1 MGNERLLRIRKLTV
15 TFATQM
21 GRVRVVEDVSLSV
34 PRASIVAL
42 VGESGCGK
50 SVTALSVL
58 RLLPEP
64 PARIESGEILLAPE
78 PDEAS
83 AFVGDESTTGPYQG
97 ATSLAQHGGAALGR
111 GPHSG
116 DADLLRIDEK
126 TLRRVR
132 GGRIAMVFQEPLTS
146 LNPVM
151 TAGEQ
156 IVEAIRLHKP
166 ISKRD
171 ARDQAIELLR
181 DVGISEPSKRVD
193 AYPHELSGGM
203 RQRVMIAM
211 ALACDPDLLI
221 ADEPTTALDVT
232 VQAQILELLRS
243 LQQRRGLSV
252 LLITHDLGVVAQVA
266 DEVYVMYAGRIVEHA
281 ATEELF
287 AHPLHPYTLG
297 LLACTPR
304 VTGHVGSRLGVI
316 EGTVP
321 RPESKP
327 QGCAFHPRCT
337 LTREQAGR
345 SALDEPETPKHGGA
359 AFGRGTPTGD
369 GARRTITLDGPPSIQ
384 TLRRCVESYD
394 GEPSG
399 RPNLQEIRPAHHVAC
414 WEAGAQT
421 SSTHQSDVNIG
432 FLGKD

>member
-1 MGNERLLRIRKLTV
+1 VRERLVQIPCTGGLTNAASSLGHPLDRTTDARRMATVNAASCNNALLAIRDLTV
-15 TFATQM
+15 SFETEA
-21 GRVRVVEDVSLSV
+21 GRVPVVEDLSLSV
-34 PRASIVAL
+34 PRGTTVAL

-50 SVTALSVL
+50 SVTALSTV

-64 PARIESGEILLAPE
+64 PARIESGEIFLAPA
-78 PDEAS
+78 PAS
-83 AFVGDESTTGPYQG
+83 GE
-97 ATSLAQHGGAALGR
+97 HGGAALGR
-111 GPHSG
+111 GTCDG
-116 DADLLRIDEK
+116 DHTTPGAGWCDLLKLGERE
-126 TLRRVR
+126 LRRIR

-156 IVEAIRLHKP
+156 IIEAIRLHRRV
-166 ISKRD
+166 SKRD
-171 ARDQAIELLR
+171 ARDQTIQLLC
-181 DVGISEPSKRVD
+181 DVGITEPAKRVD

-211 ALACDPDLLI
+211 ALACEPDLLI

-243 LQQRRGLSV
+243 LQRQRGLSV

-266 DEVYVMYAGRIVEHA
+266 DEVYVMYAGHIVEHA

-304 VTGHVGSRLGVI
+304 VSGPGGGRLAVI
-316 EGTVP
+316 DGTVP

-327 QGCAFHPRCT
+327 SGCPFHPRCN
-337 LTREQAGR
+337 LAQSLAGG
-345 SALDEPETPKHGGA
+345 DTQTTCVTPQI
-359 AFGRGTPTGD
+359 
-369 GARRTITLDGPPSIQ
+369 ITVDGPPAIR

-399 RPNLQEIRPAHHVAC
+399 RPTLRETNPAHYVAC
-414 WEAGAQT
+414 WGAAT
-421 SSTHQSDVNIG
+421 
-432 FLGKD
+432 

>member
-1 MGNERLLRIRKLTV
+1 MGDQGLLRIRNLTV
-15 TFATQM
+15 TFTTEA
-21 GRVRVVEDVSLSV
+21 GRVPVVEDLSLSV
-34 PRASIVAL
+34 PRGSTVAL

-58 RLLPEP
+58 RLLPQP

-78 PDEAS
+78 PDLAS
-83 AFVGDESTTGPYQG
+83 PPAGRASNTSRNHGT
-97 ATSLAQHGGAALGR
+97 TSLAQHGGAALGR
-111 GPHSG
+111 GTHDRVRGTPSG

-126 TLRRVR
+126 SLRSVR
-132 GGRIAMVFQEPLTS
+132 GGRIAMVFQDPLTS

-151 TAGEQ
+151 TAGQQ
-156 IVEAIRLHKP
+156 IVEAIRLHQP
-166 ISKRD
+166 VSRSD

-181 DVGISEPSKRVD
+181 DVGIAEPSKRVD

-211 ALACDPDLLI
+211 ALACEPDLLI

-243 LQQRRGLSV
+243 LQQRRGLSI

-304 VTGHVGSRLGVI
+304 VTGPDGGRLSVI

-327 QGCAFHPRCT
+327 PGCPFHPRCS
-337 LTREQAGR
+337 LAQELARRVRPDKSDAPEHGDA
-345 SALDEPETPKHGGA
+345 AL
-359 AFGRGTPTGD
+359 GRGTHASGRSTHPGQVEH
-369 GARRTITLDGPPSIQ
+369 RTITLEGPPSIQ

-399 RPNLQEIRPAHHVAC
+399 RPALREIRPAHHVAC
-414 WEAGAQT
+414 WEAGA
-421 SSTHQSDVNIG
+421 
-432 FLGKD
+432 

>member
-1 MGNERLLRIRKLTV
+1 MATVNADSCNSTLLAIRDLTV
-15 TFATQM
+15 SFSTEA
-21 GRVRVVEDVSLSV
+21 GRIPVVEDVSLSV
-34 PRASIVAL
+34 PRGSTVAL

-50 SVTALSVL
+50 SVTALSTL

-64 PARIESGEILLAPE
+64 PARIESGEILLAAAP
-78 PDEAS
+78 
-83 AFVGDESTTGPYQG
+83 AFG
-97 ATSLAQHGGAALGR
+97 ARGGEALGR
-111 GPHSG
+111 GTRRTPPGAPERYPGTRSG
-116 DADLLRIDEK
+116 ERTTRRPGWCDLLKLGERE
-126 TLRRVR
+126 LRRIR

-156 IVEAIRLHKP
+156 IVEAIRLHRP
-166 ISKRD
+166 VSKRD
-171 ARDQAIELLR
+171 ARCRAVELLR
-181 DVGISEPSKRVD
+181 DVGIVDPAKRID

-211 ALACDPDLLI
+211 ALACEPDLLI

-243 LQQRRGLSV
+243 LQQQRELSV
-252 LLITHDLGVVAQVA
+252 LLITHDLGVVAQMA

-281 ATEELF
+281 AAEELF

-304 VTGHVGSRLGVI
+304 VAGQSGSRLAVI

-327 QGCAFHPRCT
+327 PGCPFHPRCR
-337 LTREQAGR
+337 LAKERAAR
-345 SALDEPETPKHGGA
+345 SDGGASNEPECESVAP
-359 AFGRGTPTGD
+359 GRPTAT
-369 GARRTITLDGPPSIQ
+369 ARIRHQGIILPGPPSFR

-399 RPNLQEIRPAHHVAC
+399 RPSPREIRAGHYVAC
-414 WEAGAQT
+414 WEADAQT
-421 SSTHQSDVNIG
+421 TSTC
-432 FLGKD
+432 